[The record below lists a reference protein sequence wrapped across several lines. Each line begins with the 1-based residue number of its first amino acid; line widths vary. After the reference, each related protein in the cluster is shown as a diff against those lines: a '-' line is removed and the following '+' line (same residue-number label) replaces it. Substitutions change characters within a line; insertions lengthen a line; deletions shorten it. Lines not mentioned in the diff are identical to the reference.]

1 MLTRREQDILDII
14 TRYISREGYGP
25 TLQEIAKAAGIKS
38 KGTVHRY
45 VQSLIRKKYLRN
57 TGQGWRNVSLSSK
70 NQKHLAKL
78 PLEGS
83 IVAGKTIEKVTGQS
97 EVNFSEMLMGPDRF
111 VLKVVGNSMVEVGIL
126 DGDMIVVRKSES
138 AEDGDIVVALIDNE
152 EITLKR
158 MRSHGDRI
166 ELLPDNPSLTPMI
179 YPTGRVHIKG
189 VVVGQV
195 RLY

>member
-1 MLTRREQDILDII
+1 MLTRREQDILEII
-14 TRYISREGYGP
+14 TGYINRSGHSP
-25 TLQEIAKAAGIKS
+25 TLQEIAETAGIKS

-45 VQSLIRKKYLRN
+45 VRSLIRKKYLRH
-57 TGQGWRNVSLSSK
+57 TGGGWRNLSLTSK
-70 NQKHLAKL
+70 HQKRMAKL

-83 IVAGKTIEKVTGQS
+83 IVAGKTIEKDPGKT

-111 VLKVVGNSMVEVGIL
+111 VLRVVGDSMVEAGIL
-126 DGDMIVVRKSES
+126 DGDMIVVRKSET

-166 ELLPDNPSLTPMI
+166 ELLPDNPTSTPMI
-179 YPTGRVHIKG
+179 YPTSRVHIKG

>member
-1 MLTRREQDILDII
+1 MLSKREQDFLDII
-14 TRYISREGYGP
+14 TRYISRWGYGP
-25 TLQEIAKAAGIKS
+25 TLKEIADAAGINS

-45 VQSLIRKKYLRN
+45 VQSLIKKKYLRR
-57 TGQGWRNVSLSSK
+57 TGDGWRNITLTSK
-70 NQKHLAKL
+70 KQKHLTRL
-78 PLEGS
+78 PLEGR
-83 IVAGKTIEKVTGQS
+83 IVAGKTIEKDPDHD
-97 EVNFSEMLMGPDRF
+97 EVNFSEMFMGSDRF
-111 VLKVVGNSMVEVGIL
+111 VLKVAGNSMVEAGIL

-138 AEDGDIVVALIDNE
+138 AKDGDIIVALIDNE

-158 MRSHGDRI
+158 VRSHGDRI